1 VPGVDRS
8 NTSAHLVS
16 SLSAGD
22 FTHTYRLD
30 SSGHFAGQ

>member
-1 VPGVDRS
+1 VPRVDGA

-22 FTHTYRLD
+22 FAHTYRLD
-30 SSGHFAGQ
+30 SSGNFTGK